1 MSQAKVKVY
10 TTPTCPWCQRVKEY
24 FKQKKVKF
32 EEVNVAED
40 EKARNDLVE
49 KSGQMGVPVI
59 EIEKGDEEP
68 VIIVGFDQEALQE
81 ALGLA
86 A

>member
-1 MSQAKVKVY
+1 MSQAKVKIY

-24 FKQKKVKF
+24 FKQHKVKYT
-32 EEVNVAED
+32 EVNVAED
-40 EKARNDLVE
+40 EKARNELIE

-59 EIEKGDEEP
+59 EVEKGDDEP

-81 ALGLA
+81 ALGLPA
-86 A
+86 